1 MNEEEQDQDM
11 EDVGLAFIDSADGF
25 TMMMIH
31 GFPFS
36 SAMWEPQIEDL
47 SGVARIIAPDL
58 RGHGRSEAAPGAYTM
73 EMLADDCAGLLDYL
87 AISRPVV
94 VCGLSMGG
102 YVALE
107 FFRQYPEMVAGLIL
121 VSTKAKPDTAEA
133 KANRDKMAAKAEAE
147 GVAAI
152 AADMLPK
159 LLSPKTYQDDPEV
172 AEFVEEM
179 MSGTSVEGVVG
190 ALAAM
195 RDRPDST
202 PTLAE
207 IDVPTLVIHGQDDQL
222 IPVSEAKAMADA
234 IYGARLA
241 VIPQAGHVPNL
252 EQIDEFNDIVTDFL
266 LDLSESSH
274 EHHH

>member
-1 MNEEEQDQDM
+1 MNEEIQDT
-11 EDVGLAFIDSADGF
+11 EDVGLAFIDSAEGF

-58 RGHGRSEAAPGAYTM
+58 RGHGRSEPVPGPYTM

-121 VSTKAKPDTAEA
+121 VSTKAKPDAAEA
-133 KANRDKMAAKAEAE
+133 KANRDKMAAKAQTKAWQPLRPTCCLNCS
-147 GVAAI
+147 
-152 AADMLPK
+152 LP
-159 LLSPKTYQDDPEV
+159 
-172 AEFVEEM
+172 
-179 MSGTSVEGVVG
+179 
-190 ALAAM
+190 
-195 RDRPDST
+195 
-202 PTLAE
+202 
-207 IDVPTLVIHGQDDQL
+207 VPTRT
-222 IPVSEAKAMADA
+222 IPKWPSLWKK
-234 IYGARLA
+234 
-241 VIPQAGHVPNL
+241 
-252 EQIDEFNDIVTDFL
+252 
-266 LDLSESSH
+266 
-274 EHHH
+274 